1 MPLLKFYL
9 HALILSQ
16 QEATYELGKKPCMLY
31 IVNDRIMKA
40 VPDAYT
46 WKALRL

>member
-1 MPLLKFYL
+1 MPLLRLCL
-9 HALILSQ
+9 HALIPPQ

-40 VPDAYT
+40 VPDANT
-46 WKALRL
+46 WKALYL